1 MPDAKFYLISVLSSL
16 VFYIRGHQASHV
28 MAISVGQAEL
38 NPALLKAMVSSYS
51 FAFRW
56 FGLFPIL
63 FLVWYGYKT
72 EWWYAVGAFVLSF
85 IIRLALTKIEIAS
98 GLVRSAWIISLS
110 GIVILPVVII
120 ALYAVV
126 TAA

>member
-16 VFYIRGHQASHV
+16 VFYIRGHQASHAV
-28 MAISVGQAEL
+28 AIRVGQAEL
-38 NPALLKAMVSSYS
+38 NPALAIAMALSYW
-51 FAFRW
+51 FAF
-56 FGLFPIL
+56 PTIL

-72 EWWYAVGAFVLSF
+72 EWWYAVDAFVLAV

-110 GIVILPVVII
+110 GIVILPIVII

-126 TAA
+126 TVVA